1 MSNLESSSEG
11 SNHPGGKPGYTPTD
25 ILFAFLTCGISLLFR
40 KNRNNGKVVKVES
53 SGKVL
58 RVGGNGQV
66 KKVKEVES
74 SGQVLRVSGNG
85 KVKRVE
91 SNGQVGRVNDATFFR
106 AKKRWMGESGQFVHT
121 AASVLSFQ
129 AFAEG
134 VERIEEELFERQVVI
149 SFENVKLVEARE
161 GARVTNTSGT
171 FQGKTRAGTVGIN
184 VGRVGLAA
192 TSAKTRGSISTAS
205 ISAPI
210 EEEMTTIDIGQVV
223 LEKSLLTYVGEK
235 YSRST
240 TYSNIINWKI
250 GGKIISISVIGGDK
264 NWQLAFGEEADA
276 IFVDSLLRSIKDSK
290 KSTVVK
296 ELLLELL
303 PLATLELDR
312 MEEKRAELEKSIN
325 DFVTLA
331 NKSGRKDA
339 FRIYG

>member
-1 MSNLESSSEG
+1 MSNLESSSERADQLG
-11 SNHPGGKPGYTPTD
+11 RKPGYTPTEVV
-25 ILFAFLTCGISLLFR
+25 LAFLTFGISLLFR
-40 KNRNNGKVVKVES
+40 KNRDNGKVVKVEN

-74 SGQVLRVSGNG
+74 SGEVLRVSGNG
-85 KVKRVE
+85 QVKRVE
-91 SNGQVGRVNDATFFR
+91 RNGQVGRVNNVTFFR
-106 AKKRWMGESGQFVHT
+106 AKKRWMDESGQFLHT

-129 AFAEG
+129 TFAEG
-134 VERIEEELFERQVVI
+134 VERVEEELFERQVVI
-149 SFENVKLVEARE
+149 SFEIVKLVEARE

-192 TSAKTRGSISTAS
+192 TSAKTRGSINTTS

-210 EEEMTTIDIGQVV
+210 EEEMTTIDTGQVV

-240 TYSNIINWKI
+240 TYSNIIGWKT
-250 GGKIISISVIGGDK
+250 GGNIISISVIGGDK
-264 NWQLAFGEEADA
+264 NWQLAFGEESDA
-276 IFVDSLLRSIKDSK
+276 IFVDSLLRSIEESK
-290 KSTVVK
+290 KGTVGK
-296 ELLLELL
+296 ELLLGLL
-303 PLATLELDR
+303 PLATLELGR
-312 MEEKRAELEKSIN
+312 MQKKRAELEKSIN

-331 NKSGRKDA
+331 NASGRKDA

>member
-1 MSNLESSSEG
+1 MSNLESSSERADQLG
-11 SNHPGGKPGYTPTD
+11 RKPGYTPTEVV
-25 ILFAFLTCGISLLFR
+25 LAFLTFGISLLFR
-40 KNRNNGKVVKVES
+40 KNRGNRKEMKVESTGKVLRVGGSEQVKKVRKVES
-53 SGKVL
+53 SGQVL

-66 KKVKEVES
+66 S
-74 SGQVLRVSGNG
+74 
-85 KVKRVE
+85 RVE
-91 SNGQVGRVNDATFFR
+91 STGQLGRVNNATFFR
-106 AKKRWMGESGQFVHT
+106 AKKRWMDESGQFVHS

-134 VERIEEELFERQVVI
+134 VERVEEELFERQVVI

-192 TSAKTRGSISTAS
+192 TSAKTRGRISTTS

-210 EEEMTTIDIGQVV
+210 EEEMTTIDTGKVV

-240 TYSNIINWKI
+240 AYSNIISWKT
-250 GGKIISISVIGGDK
+250 GGNIISISAIGGEK
-264 NWQLAFGEEADA
+264 NWQLAFGEESDA
-276 IFVDSLLRSIKDSK
+276 MFVNSLLRSIEGSK
-290 KSTVVK
+290 KGTVDK
-296 ELLLELL
+296 ELLLALL
-303 PLATLELDR
+303 PLATLELSR
-312 MEEKRAELEKSIN
+312 MQQKRAELEKSIN
-325 DFVTLA
+325 DFVALA
-331 NKSGRKDA
+331 DASGRKDA